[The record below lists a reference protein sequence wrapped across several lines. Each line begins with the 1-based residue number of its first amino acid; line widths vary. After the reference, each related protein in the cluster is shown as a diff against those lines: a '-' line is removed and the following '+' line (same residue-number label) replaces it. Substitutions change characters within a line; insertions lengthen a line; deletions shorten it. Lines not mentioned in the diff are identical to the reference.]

1 MYNGN
6 GLQNQLISKVLGN
19 APPNVKVKSV
29 SLSLNSERKY
39 LNWIGGSIVS
49 CLSAFQSYWIGREE
63 YLSGGASVLEKKCL

>member
-6 GLQNQLISKVLGN
+6 GLQNQLISKVSGS

-29 SLSLNSERKY
+29 SLSLNSERRY

-49 CLSAFQSYWIGREE
+49 CLSAFQSYWIGKEE
-63 YLSGGASVLEKKCL
+63 YLSGGASILEKRCL